1 MSMPDEKNN
10 PEAGAPSN
18 PSRRKFFVKM
28 GVGSIAVAALGT
40 GVFGYQYL
48 SPNVLFEPSPIVN
61 AGKPGEYEVNSVTF
75 DPKNSIYVVRDAAGF
90 YALSAVCTHLGCVTA
105 WKPELD
111 MIACPCH
118 GSKFHK
124 DGVKIAGPA
133 PKPLPWL
140 RMWVND
146 DGDLMVD
153 RGTPVAAKQ
162 FVRV

>member
-1 MSMPDEKNN
+1 MPEENN
-10 PEAGAPSN
+10 NQEQPKDL
-18 PSRRKFFVKM
+18 SRRKFFVKL
-28 GVGSIAVAALGT
+28 GVGSIAVAGLGT
-40 GVFGYQYL
+40 GMFAYQYL

-61 AGKPGEYEVNSVTF
+61 AGKPADYEVDSVTF
-75 DPKNSIYVVRDAAGF
+75 DPKNSIYILRDAAGF

-105 WKPELD
+105 WKPELN

-124 DGVKIAGPA
+124 DGTKIEGPA

-140 RMWVND
+140 RMWVSD

-153 RGTPVAAKQ
+153 RSTTVQPRQ